1 MVLRSKYAAKNVR
14 NSLHCGQF
22 PGGPALSGLCR
33 RPMRSERPRWVYACP
48 SRYVCVLAATCMAA
62 HGFAGLP
69 RFLGSSEGAHF
80 CELLRGDGM
89 YRSGTMRFFVSFAQ
103 P

>member
-1 MVLRSKYAAKNVR
+1 
-14 NSLHCGQF
+14 
-22 PGGPALSGLCR
+22 
-33 RPMRSERPRWVYACP
+33 
-48 SRYVCVLAATCMAA
+48 MAA

-89 YRSGTMRFFVSFAQ
+89 YRSGTMRFFVSLRNPDVNFWHSVSVKWFESID
-103 P
+103 

>member
-1 MVLRSKYAAKNVR
+1 
-14 NSLHCGQF
+14 
-22 PGGPALSGLCR
+22 
-33 RPMRSERPRWVYACP
+33 
-48 SRYVCVLAATCMAA
+48 MAA